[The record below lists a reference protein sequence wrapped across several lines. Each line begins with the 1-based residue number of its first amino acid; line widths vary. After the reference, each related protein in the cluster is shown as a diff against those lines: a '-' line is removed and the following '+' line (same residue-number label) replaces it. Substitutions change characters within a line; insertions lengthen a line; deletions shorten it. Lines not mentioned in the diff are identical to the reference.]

1 VSAPIGRDPLSA
13 ARAVARVL
21 DSVARVPGTKVRVGL
36 DPLLGL
42 VPGLGDVTGAVLS
55 GYIVF
60 VGARLGAPPSV
71 IWRMLLNVAIDTV
84 VGSIP
89 ILGDVFDAGWKSN
102 VRNVDLLERYVA
114 EPGAAAAGSRFVIVA
129 TVMVLGVLAAAGATV
144 TYLLIRALIT
154 AFR

>member
-1 VSAPIGRDPLSA
+1 VSARIGRDPLSA

-21 DSVARVPGTKVRVGL
+21 DSAARVPGTKVRVGL

-60 VGARLGAPPSV
+60 VGTRLGAPPSV
-71 IWRMLLNVAIDTV
+71 IWRMLLNIGIDTV

-89 ILGDVFDAGWKSN
+89 ILGDAFDAGWKSN

-114 EPGAAAAGSRFVIVA
+114 EPGVAVAGSRFVIVA
-129 TVMVLGVLAAAGATV
+129 TVVVLGVLAAAGTAATFLV
-144 TYLLIRALIT
+144 LRAVL
-154 AFR
+154 AALR